1 MVKTKQT
8 HVNNED
14 YKNGGLQLLLV
25 HGVEDAA
32 SLSSPL
38 CCTRSQSATC
48 SLMKEHSAQTLS
60 WECHAKLL
68 TTCWTILT
76 FTLSP
81 LRRMFSRLTNSSAS
95 FRDSSCNKKK
105 QKNIQQWTC
114 YCTLSAVE
122 SATSRRPHGV
132 KRVVV
137 QDRWILQ
144 TRSLQCTLK
153 SADCYC
159 GKTKLKKKVSLVQ
172 KRLLKRRRKE
182 KRYNV
187 RFLL

>member
-105 QKNIQQWTC
+105 TKKHPTVNMLLHFERSRIC
-114 YCTLSAVE
+114 YE
-122 SATSRRPHGV
+122 SAPTWCEESGCSRPL
-132 KRVVV
+132 
-137 QDRWILQ
+137 DS
-144 TRSLQCTLK
+144 TNSLLTMH
-153 SADCYC
+153 S
-159 GKTKLKKKVSLVQ
+159 
-172 KRLLKRRRKE
+172 
-182 KRYNV
+182 
-187 RFLL
+187 